1 MFTVREYLRFS
12 KFAVILR
19 LELTVIVRGFSS
31 EDVPVQPM
39 KIYSASGMAVIV
51 SKVSDAIEPPVV
63 STEPPS
69 EAEAA
74 ILKKTVGAS
83 ASVCSSKASF

>member
-1 MFTVREYLRFS
+1 
-12 KFAVILR
+12 
-19 LELTVIVRGFSS
+19 
-31 EDVPVQPM
+31 M

-63 STEPPS
+63 STKPPS

-74 ILKKTVGAS
+74 ILKKTVAAS
-83 ASVCSSKASF
+83 ASVCSSKASFWHVIRIRNEKRYSNDFFRL

>member
-1 MFTVREYLRFS
+1 
-12 KFAVILR
+12 
-19 LELTVIVRGFSS
+19 
-31 EDVPVQPM
+31 M